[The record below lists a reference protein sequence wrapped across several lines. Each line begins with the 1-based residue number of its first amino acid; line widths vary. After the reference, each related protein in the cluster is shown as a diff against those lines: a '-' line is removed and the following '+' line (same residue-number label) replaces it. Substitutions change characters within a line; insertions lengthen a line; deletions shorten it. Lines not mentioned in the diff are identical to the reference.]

1 MKKILFVLALTFPLY
16 AQSIN
21 MPEMPTITSIPDI
34 SMPVIGGS
42 FYTPSVPGYYSG
54 STGNTTTATTST
66 TNTTTSSTTGTS
78 TSSSSAT
85 NLNLLTSLLYGGDYL
100 TATDLNSLSSS
111 GTLSSIAGL
120 SSLGGYTDTSNTLVL
135 TQILEAINE
144 LKEDKLQKSDS
155 QTKTVSINGEHIS
168 SILRFKINGY
178 DMMSS
183 LTDVYF
189 SEPEADGS
197 FLLTIDR
204 TYTAD
209 RKTYLETA
217 YFLFHAGTSDATH
230 SYSVEGS
237 VSQNIENKN
246 SLVYRMCNGGALKAV
261 KTGNLVVLNGTQ
273 NGVTMD
279 LLLDIGK

>member
-1 MKKILFVLALTFPLY
+1 MKKILFVLVLTFPLY